1 MSVSMLCLPL
11 ISASAIAL
19 SPGRAAPL
27 VPLVAGR
34 AGRLAAAGYGD
45 ELPDARDELKVRF
58 NRDAG
63 TASFKT
69 PEEYAAEARA
79 ADQQQ
84 QETRKAR
91 ETQELLEEIQA
102 LMPEPKAEPPAKA
115 PIDLNGI
122 KPTDLLIGAGSYAV
136 VAVLAWQFTNAA
148 AAYFAANDVESSIYY
163 VNRLTGLAR
172 VVVIAMGGLG
182 TGVTSIASVGQAAL
196 AVQVALQISRGE
208 LDPNAERKLPPGGRK
223 VGETERLFRLMTG
236 GGKKIL

>member
-1 MSVSMLCLPL
+1 
-11 ISASAIAL
+11 
-19 SPGRAAPL
+19 
-27 VPLVAGR
+27 
-34 AGRLAAAGYGD
+34 
-45 ELPDARDELKVRF
+45 
-58 NRDAG
+58 
-63 TASFKT
+63 
-69 PEEYAAEARA
+69 
-79 ADQQQ
+79 
-84 QETRKAR
+84 
-91 ETQELLEEIQA
+91 
-102 LMPEPKAEPPAKA
+102 
-115 PIDLNGI
+115 
-122 KPTDLLIGAGSYAV
+122 

-172 VVVIAMGGLG
+172 VVVIAMGAGRCPLPSTPSLPSSPSPPAPLLPRLSSRALLARCPLCGRGSCLASLAPRRTAGGLG

>member
-1 MSVSMLCLPL
+1 MSVSLLCLPL

-34 AGRLAAAGYGD
+34 CQPAAAGYGD

-102 LMPEPKAEPPAKA
+102 LMPEPKAEPPAKVS
-115 PIDLNGI
+115 L
-122 KPTDLLIGAGSYAV
+122 
-136 VAVLAWQFTNAA
+136 
-148 AAYFAANDVESSIYY
+148 
-163 VNRLTGLAR
+163 
-172 VVVIAMGGLG
+172 
-182 TGVTSIASVGQAAL
+182 
-196 AVQVALQISRGE
+196 
-208 LDPNAERKLPPGGRK
+208 
-223 VGETERLFRLMTG
+223 
-236 GGKKIL
+236 